1 MSEIQNPLSESE
13 FRELESLL
21 KTGEPYKVLEST
33 IQDDK
38 KKIEKKYYEL
48 VSEETKTT
56 EEINAIEN
64 AFKIL
69 GTEKYRNAYDEY
81 LARTD
86 INQKKLGEALKN
98 VKTGLLSTLCR
109 LLATPFQNVSILA
122 NSPFTL
128 SIKDTN
134 EMVKILYSLKGVR
147 GFYRGFIFNISTISV
162 EFLRVI
168 LLGFSKNLID
178 SVITTSKTKGK
189 KNKNNNNNNNN
200 NNQED
205 NGPVL
210 SFIDKITHLL
220 TAYPVKMI
228 MDCLILSPL
237 SMGVADVIKS
247 FINRNGVSELTKVS
261 FKSNSIFDS
270 FSLSNLY
277 YGAIYVIPLMIAS
290 QQIRRFVNFSTL
302 KLKNYVQE
310 REDTINPYIKYSSY
324 LLTNVISTSI
334 IKSALTAPLYV
345 LSSCYPSQLIS
356 SYIQGVDVPAAINPI
371 TLAIELYHHNGL
383 SYFYKGIIPLTGF
396 RVFESLAR
404 VCNPAPIDTYFVSEV
419 VFE

>member
-1 MSEIQNPLSESE
+1 MSEFQNPLSESE

-21 KTGEPYKVLEST
+21 KTGDPYKVLEST

-38 KKIEKKYYEL
+38 KKIEKKYNEL

-56 EEINAIEN
+56 KEIEAIEN

-81 LARTD
+81 LARAD
-86 INQKKLGEALKN
+86 IQEKKLAESLKN
-98 VKTGLLSTLCR
+98 VKTGLLSSLCR

-128 SIKDTN
+128 TIKDTN
-134 EMVKILYSLKGVR
+134 EMVKVLYSLKGVR
-147 GFYRGFIFNISTISV
+147 GFYRGFIFNISTISI

-168 LLGFSKNLID
+168 LLGLSKKLID
-178 SVITTSKTKGK
+178 GSTTKGK
-189 KNKNNNNNNNN
+189 
-200 NNQED
+200 NQED
-205 NGPVL
+205 NDEPVL
-210 SFIDKITHLL
+210 LFIDKLTHLL

-261 FKSNSIFDS
+261 FRSNSIFDS

-290 QQIRRFVNFSTL
+290 QQIRKFVNFSTL
-302 KLKNYVQE
+302 KLKNYVEE
-310 REDTINPYIKYSSY
+310 RQDTINPFIKYSSY

-356 SYIQGVDVPAAINPI
+356 SYIQGVEVPAAINPI
-371 TLAIELYHHNGL
+371 TLAIQLYHHNGL
-383 SYFYKGIIPLTGF
+383 SYFYKGIVPLTGF
-396 RVFESLAR
+396 RIFESLAR
-404 VCNPAPIDTYFVSEV
+404 ICNPAPIDTYFVSEV

>member
-1 MSEIQNPLSESE
+1 MSYFENPLSDFE

-21 KTGEPYKVLEST
+21 ITGDPYKILEST
-33 IQDDK
+33 IHDDK
-38 KKIEKKYYEL
+38 KRIEKKYFEL
-48 VSEETKTT
+48 VSGETKTT
-56 EEINAIEN
+56 EEISAIEN

-69 GTEKYRNAYDEY
+69 GNEKYRNAYDEY
-81 LARTD
+81 LFRIEA
-86 INQKKLGEALKN
+86 NQKKVSEALKN

-134 EMVKILYSLKGVR
+134 ELITTLYSLKGVR
-147 GFYRGFIFNISTISV
+147 GFYRGFIFNISSISV
-162 EFLRVI
+162 EFLRAI
-168 LLGFSKNLID
+168 LLGLSKKLID
-178 SVITTSKTKGK
+178 STITTISNK
-189 KNKNNNNNNNN
+189 KKKS
-200 NNQED
+200 NNQD
-205 NGPVL
+205 NDTVIL
-210 SFIDKITHLL
+210 SFIDKITHLF

-261 FKSNSIFDS
+261 MVSIKSHSIFDS
-270 FSLSNLY
+270 FSLSNLF
-277 YGAIYVIPLMIAS
+277 YGAIYVIPLMVAS
-290 QQIRRFVNFSTL
+290 QQIRKFVNYSTI
-302 KLKNYVQE
+302 KLKNYVEE
-310 REDTINPYIKYSSY
+310 RQDTINPFIKYSSY

-404 VCNPAPIDTYFVSEV
+404 LCNPAPIDTYFVSEV

>member
-1 MSEIQNPLSESE
+1 MSEFQNPLSESE

-21 KTGEPYKVLEST
+21 KTGDPYKILEST
-33 IQDDK
+33 FQDDK
-38 KKIEKKYYEL
+38 KKIEKKYNEL

-56 EEINAIEN
+56 KEIEAIEN

-81 LARTD
+81 LARVD
-86 INQKKLGEALKN
+86 IQQKKLGEALKN

-128 SIKDTN
+128 TIKDTN
-134 EMVKILYSLKGVR
+134 EMVKVLYSLKGVR
-147 GFYRGFIFNISTISV
+147 GFYRGFIFNISSISI

-168 LLGFSKNLID
+168 LLGFSKKLID
-178 SVITTSKTKGK
+178 SATTTTSKTKGK
-189 KNKNNNNNNNN
+189 T
-200 NNQED
+200 QED
-205 NGPVL
+205 NNGPVV
-210 SFIDKITHLL
+210 SFIDKLTHLL
-220 TAYPVKMI
+220 TAYPVKMV

-261 FKSNSIFDS
+261 FRSNSIFDS

-290 QQIRRFVNFSTL
+290 QQIRKFVNFSSL
-302 KLKNYVQE
+302 KLKNYVEE
-310 REDTINPYIKYSSY
+310 RKDTIHPFVKYSSY
-324 LLTNVISTSI
+324 VLTNVISTSI

-356 SYIQGVDVPAAINPI
+356 SYIQGVQVPAAINPI
-371 TLAIELYHHNGL
+371 TLAIQLYHHNGL

-404 VCNPAPIDTYFVSEV
+404 ISNPAPIDTYFVSEV

>member
-1 MSEIQNPLSESE
+1 MSEFQNPLSESE

-21 KTGEPYKVLEST
+21 KTGDPYKILEST
-33 IQDDK
+33 FQDDK
-38 KKIEKKYYEL
+38 KKIEKKYNEL

-56 EEINAIEN
+56 KEIEAIEN

-81 LARTD
+81 LARVD
-86 INQKKLGEALKN
+86 IQQKKLGEALKN
-98 VKTGLLSTLCR
+98 VKTGLLSVLCR
-109 LLATPFQNVSILA
+109 LLATPFQNVSILS

-128 SIKDTN
+128 TIKDTN
-134 EMVKILYSLKGVR
+134 EMVKVLYSLKGVR
-147 GFYRGFIFNISTISV
+147 GFYRGFIFNISSISI

-168 LLGFSKNLID
+168 LLGFSKKLID
-178 SVITTSKTKGK
+178 SATTTKGK
-189 KNKNNNNNNNN
+189 T
-200 NNQED
+200 QED
-205 NGPVL
+205 KDGPVVA
-210 SFIDKITHLL
+210 FIDKLTHLL
-220 TAYPVKMI
+220 TAYPVKMV

-261 FKSNSIFDS
+261 FRSNSIFDS

-277 YGAIYVIPLMIAS
+277 YGAIYVIPLMVAS
-290 QQIRRFVNFSTL
+290 QQIRKFVNFSSL
-302 KLKNYVQE
+302 KLKNYVEE
-310 REDTINPYIKYSSY
+310 RKDTIHPFVKYSSY
-324 LLTNVISTSI
+324 ALTNVISTSI

-356 SYIQGVDVPAAINPI
+356 SYIQGVQVPAAINPI
-371 TLAIELYHHNGL
+371 TLAIQLYHHNGL

-404 VCNPAPIDTYFVSEV
+404 TCNPAPIDTYFVSEV